1 MKLSCLMT
9 EVAEIEHWIILISPS
24 LPISNR
30 MRKKQQKK
38 TSYERAKEAFEA
50 AREKRRKKKEVMPFN
65 KNKGLLS
72 GTIRNF
78 SKMSSMLTLNVGFCS
93 ILGVPE
99 EQTAERR
106 GHSAVQKEKDGKLS
120 DPQQKDKERTAQ
132 SQSPNG
138 VFASKDPGTWK
149 VNSGVKETE
158 WKRTDGLENNVPEQ
172 SWLPSWICLKCGVFC
187 TVCSPFVA
195 TRGRSWTQSGKHK
208 RRFSFQ

>member
-1 MKLSCLMT
+1 
-9 EVAEIEHWIILISPS
+9 
-24 LPISNR
+24 

-50 AREKRRKKKEVMPFN
+50 AREKRRIKKEVMSFFLKTKN
-65 KNKGLLS
+65 NNKGLLS
-72 GTIRNF
+72 GTI
-78 SKMSSMLTLNVGFCS
+78 SKMSGMLTLHVGFCS

-106 GHSAVQKEKDGKLS
+106 SHSAVQKEKDGKLS

-132 SQSPNG
+132 SQSPDG

-149 VNSGVKETE
+149 VNSRVKETR

-172 SWLPSWICLKCGVFC
+172 SWLPCWICLKCGFFC
-187 TVCSPFVA
+187 TVCSPSLPQGGAVGHKVEN
-195 TRGRSWTQSGKHK
+195 TSGDFPSNK
-208 RRFSFQ
+208 